1 MNMKKILKLNLL
13 TLSFV
18 IASSCDSGFD
28 ELNTSKTAAL
38 SVDPAFILN
47 RATLGAAFPTGTT
60 IYEMGIVQQV
70 ISPNSGVLT
79 GANYNQDNRNATV
92 TIWQTFYRGVIKN
105 TKDVIVAAEKDPARA
120 NLKNMAR
127 ILQAYAY
134 MILTDSYG
142 DIPYTEGGAG
152 YTEQI
157 FFPAYESQQSIYPK
171 IIQELTE
178 ASDALD
184 AAGKVETAD
193 ILYAGDIAKWKKFGY
208 SLLLRAGM
216 RLSKANAGLAQSTVS
231 NAFNKGVIVANADN
245 ALIRHDA
252 NYQNPNGNMLNST
265 EAANFYLTKP
275 FVDALK
281 NTNDPRLSAIA
292 IRYVGATSGPTQTV
306 ASGNTTAAAQIG
318 MPMGKD
324 NATVAAAATADGIGS
339 FYAYSQVD
347 RRRLAKTTS
356 PNFWVTAAQTN
367 LLLAEARFRGWIST
381 GKTAGELFADGVR
394 AHMDQMA
401 AFDAGAAVSAG
412 DRDTYLAAN
421 PLVPGTELDQINTQ
435 YWIASFWNG
444 PEAFANFRRSGFPA
458 LTPNPYP
465 GSEVPGAFINRLT
478 YPNSEI
484 SVNAVNVNAAIAAQ
498 GADNLATKVWW
509 AK

>member
-1 MNMKKILKLNLL
+1 MKNIYKLNLL
-13 TLSFV
+13 VLALMLAT
-18 IASSCDSGFD
+18 SCDNGFD
-28 ELNTSKTAAL
+28 KLNTSKTQAL

-47 RATLGAAFPTGTT
+47 RATLGASLPTGTA
-60 IYEMGIVQQV
+60 IYEMGIVQQL

-79 GANYNQDNRNATV
+79 GANYNQDNRNSTV
-92 TIWQTFYRGVIKN
+92 ANWQTFYRNVIKN
-105 TKDVIVAAEKDPARA
+105 TKDVIAATENDPARS

-127 ILQAYAY
+127 ILQAYSY

-142 DIPYTEGGAG
+142 DIPYTQGGGG

-157 FFPAYESQQSIYPK
+157 FFPEYESQQSIYPK

-178 ASDALD
+178 ASAGMDP
-184 AAGKVETAD
+184 AGKVETAD
-193 ILYAGDIAKWKKFGY
+193 ILYAGDVGKWKKFGY

-216 RLSKANAGLAQSTVS
+216 RLSKADAAKAQSTVS
-231 NAFNKGVIVANADN
+231 AAFAGGVILANADN
-245 ALIRHDA
+245 AFIRHDA

-265 EAANFYLTKP
+265 EAANFYLAKP

-281 NTNDPRLSAIA
+281 STNDPRLSSIA

-306 ASGNTTAAAQIG
+306 AIGSTVAAVQFG

-324 NATVAAAATADGIGS
+324 NATVAAAATADGVGS

-347 RRRLAKTTS
+347 RRRVMKTTA
-356 PNFWVTAAQTN
+356 PNFFVTASQTN
-367 LLLAEARFRGWIST
+367 LLLAEARFRGWIT
-381 GKTAGELFADGVR
+381 TKTAGEYFTDGIKTN
-394 AHMDQMA
+394 MDQMA
-401 AFDAGAAVSAG
+401 TFDAASAVSTA
-412 DRDTYLAAN
+412 DRDTYTTAN
-421 PLVPGTELDQINTQ
+421 PLAAGTELLQINTQ
-435 YWIASFWNG
+435 YWIASFGNG
-444 PEAFANFRRSGFPA
+444 PEAFANFRRSGFPVLA
-458 LTPNPYP
+458 PNPYP

-484 SVNAVNVNAAIAAQ
+484 SVNSVNVKAAIAAQ
-498 GADNLATKVWW
+498 GTDNLATKVWW